1 MDTKAYIESGIL
13 EQFVLGATTPEES
26 AEVLKLA
33 ASYPE
38 IKDEIAKIEAAL
50 IGYAESF
57 KTEAPGS
64 IKDALFAKIDLEE
77 TQPESNPNISFQKQH
92 TAPDSQT
99 KNYSIKPS
107 YLMMAASFVLLACSI
122 FGNIWLYQK
131 WKNSQQELAGLNR
144 SQQVLAA
151 RLNQSDTR
159 YNILESQ
166 LKTQISVMKN
176 PEVKQVMMKGLPL
189 MPEALATIYWNPKTR
204 EVFINA
210 NVLPTNLTDAQ
221 GLQLWAIVDGK
232 PVDLG
237 MVPTQTSLESLVQMK
252 NVENASAFAIT
263 IEGKNGSPTPTMEKM
278 IVMGAAS

>member
-1 MDTKAYIESGIL
+1 VDTKAYIESGIL

-38 IKDEIAKIEAAL
+38 IKEEITRIEQAL

-57 KTEAPGS
+57 KTEAPQS
-64 IKDALFAKIDLEE
+64 IKENLFAIIDKEAAKPE
-77 TQPESNPNISFQKQH
+77 ISTPKVEQPSAA
-92 TAPDSQT
+92 TASQT
-99 KNYSIKPS
+99 TIRSFRPS
-107 YLMMAASFVLLACSI
+107 YFMLAASILLLALSI
-122 FGNIWLYQK
+122 FVNIWLYQK

-176 PEVKQVMMKGLPL
+176 PEVKQVVMKGLPL

-210 NVLPTNLTDAQ
+210 NALPTNLTDAQ

>member
-1 MDTKAYIESGIL
+1 
-13 EQFVLGATTPEES
+13 
-26 AEVLKLA
+26 
-33 ASYPE
+33 
-38 IKDEIAKIEAAL
+38 
-50 IGYAESF
+50 
-57 KTEAPGS
+57 
-64 IKDALFAKIDLEE
+64 
-77 TQPESNPNISFQKQH
+77 
-92 TAPDSQT
+92 
-99 KNYSIKPS
+99 
-107 YLMMAASFVLLACSI
+107 MMAASFVLLACSI